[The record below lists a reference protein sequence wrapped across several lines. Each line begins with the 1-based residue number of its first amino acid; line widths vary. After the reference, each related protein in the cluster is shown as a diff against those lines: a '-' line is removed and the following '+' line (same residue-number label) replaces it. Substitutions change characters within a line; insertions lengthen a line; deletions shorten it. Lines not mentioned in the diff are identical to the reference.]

1 MINAISYAYLA
12 LKLSMGMTPSTL
24 KTHSSFPL
32 IHDVNTETFEKKY
45 LCTHSVVQMISA
57 TSFAS
62 KLIIQERFCHFII
75 FFLIPHKHFISAN
88 SRTLP
93 LCFPADT
100 GCRVCQTPQLTAE
113 GSV

>member
-62 KLIIQERFCHFII
+62 KLIIQEQFCHFII
-75 FFLIPHKHFISAN
+75 IFFN
-88 SRTLP
+88 S
-93 LCFPADT
+93 
-100 GCRVCQTPQLTAE
+100 
-113 GSV
+113 S